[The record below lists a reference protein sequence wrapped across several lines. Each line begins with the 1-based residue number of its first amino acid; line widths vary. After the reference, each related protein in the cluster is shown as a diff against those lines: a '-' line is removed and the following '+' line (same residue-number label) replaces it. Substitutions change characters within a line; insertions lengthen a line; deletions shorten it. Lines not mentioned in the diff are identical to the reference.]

1 MNPLDQ
7 LAPPL
12 LPPPPPLW
20 PPAPG
25 WWLLAALLL
34 GAGAALW
41 LLRGRLLAW
50 WRHPAE
56 PAAPPPGLEPQRQA
70 ALDELNRLP
79 RPYQGAPAGP
89 WLQALN
95 ALLKRLCRARYP
107 DSHSHTLS
115 GRAWL
120 AFLDNR
126 CPAAGLT
133 RWMILVE
140 GAYRA
145 DCRLDDKAIDGL
157 HQAVDTWIRKHA

>member
-1 MNPLDQ
+1 MIEQ
-7 LAPPL
+7 
-12 LPPPPPLW
+12 
-20 PPAPG
+20 
-25 WWLLAALLL
+25 
-34 GAGAALW
+34 
-41 LLRGRLLAW
+41 
-50 WRHPAE
+50 
-56 PAAPPPGLEPQRQA
+56 
-70 ALDELNRLP
+70 LP

-107 DSHSHTLS
+107 DSHSHTMS

-140 GAYRA
+140 GTYRA

-157 HQAVDTWIRKHA
+157 HQAVDIWIRKHA

>member
-7 LAPPL
+7 LAAPLQPPL
-12 LPPPPPLW
+12 PALW

-25 WWLLAALLL
+25 WWLLAGLLLAALALL
-34 GAGAALW
+34 W
-41 LLRGRLLAW
+41 LQRRRLQDW
-50 WRHPAE
+50 WRNRGAVV
-56 PAAPPPGLEPQRQA
+56 PAAALEPQRQA
-70 ALDELNRLP
+70 ALDELKRLP
-79 RPYQGAPAGP
+79 RPYGGTPAGP

-95 ALLKRLCRARYP
+95 GLLKRLCRAHYP

-140 GAYRA
+140 GTYRA

-157 HQAVDTWIRKHA
+157 QQAVETWIRKHV